1 MVVATWS
8 CRYYNQ
14 SSCQAAW
21 SLTRCFSPVIV
32 PPKPYQAHFFS
43 FAAYLGA
50 ISATPPNGILGALI
64 ALIAIFL
71 PSYLL
76 VVSGLAFW
84 ATWRRYPFMPRAM
97 QGINAAV
104 VGLLVAALYHP
115 VWTSAIFSVADVMLA
130 LAAFALLQFGKCP
143 PWAVVL
149 LGAAVG

>member
-1 MVVATWS
+1 
-8 CRYYNQ
+8 
-14 SSCQAAW
+14 
-21 SLTRCFSPVIV
+21 
-32 PPKPYQAHFFS
+32 
-43 FAAYLGA
+43 
-50 ISATPPNGILGALI
+50 
-64 ALIAIFL
+64 
-71 PSYLL
+71 
-76 VVSGLAFW
+76 
-84 ATWRRYPFMPRAM
+84 MPRAM